1 MEVPASMQFLAAIRK
16 SSTIWGISS
25 SLSLLGAENS
35 STVPSLRTVGVIF
48 LSVQG
53 IGEDNDMDNNTIGR
67 CPPYMPD
74 LAEENTT
81 LLMHCIHNR
90 PPSFHLLLCPY
101 TRCVWIPLSSLRDP
115 GGFSDQKAAICGPL
129 RVVQLNMFLRKIIVA
144 PRSGQRRMDNP

>member
-1 MEVPASMQFLAAIRK
+1 
-16 SSTIWGISS
+16 
-25 SLSLLGAENS
+25 
-35 STVPSLRTVGVIF
+35 
-48 LSVQG
+48 
-53 IGEDNDMDNNTIGR
+53 MDNNTIGR

-115 GGFSDQKAAICGPL
+115 GGFRDQKAAICGPL

-144 PRSGQRRMDNP
+144 PRSGQRRMDNPKTKRNTHTHTHTQRNFLRLASSKHQDSPRQPPSRLRGNPSNTLRALNLNS